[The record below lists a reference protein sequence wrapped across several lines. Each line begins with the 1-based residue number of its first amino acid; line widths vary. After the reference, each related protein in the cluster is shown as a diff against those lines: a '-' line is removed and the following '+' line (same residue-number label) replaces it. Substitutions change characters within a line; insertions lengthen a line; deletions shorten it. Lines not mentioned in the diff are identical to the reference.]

1 MNNIKKL
8 ETIAQDIRDIRDNHP
23 CDSEDDGC
31 LCAQFDH
38 AIDKV
43 ELVLTEVIKLEL
55 KYIEQVCLPE
65 LEGPEDKHER
75 DATTMELTRLEGR
88 LAQLSPKLNNAA
100 VSTLTTP
107 VIAFPDDSLSLEE
120 DCDEWSLEQYD
131 DWERINVPDVIFNE
145 NTLEMDPEA
154 LKLAVKLH
162 LTKS

>member
-1 MNNIKKL
+1 MNNEAKQMKNL
-8 ETIAQDIRDIRDNHP
+8 
-23 CDSEDDGC
+23 GC
-31 LCAQFDH
+31 ANGWQGNWP
-38 AIDKV
+38 
-43 ELVLTEVIKLEL
+43 
-55 KYIEQVCLPE
+55 PE
-65 LEGPEDKHER
+65 LEACRK
-75 DATTMELTRLEGR
+75 M
-88 LAQLSPKLNNAA
+88 KAA

-120 DCDEWSLEQYD
+120 DCDEWFLEQYD